1 MKDFTINSTDSLLL
15 IVDIQERLFAAMESG
30 TQTLLKKNSSILINT
45 AVEFNIP
52 LIITEQYRKGL
63 GETIP
68 ELKSI
73 AENSMNL
80 EKIHFDCMK
89 DTEIKKAIIDSRRKT
104 VIITGIE
111 SHICVFQTAL
121 SLLYAGLKVV
131 IASDAVSS
139 RRKQD
144 CKTALRV
151 LSEAGALV
159 YPTETIAFMI
169 LEKAG
174 TPEFKKLSPLFK

>member
-1 MKDFTINSTDSLLL
+1 MKDFTINSKDTLLL
-15 IVDIQERLFAAMESG
+15 IIDIQERLFQAMENDV
-30 TQTLLKKNSSILINT
+30 QNLLKKNCAILINT
-45 AVEFNIP
+45 ANEFKIP
-52 LIITEQYRKGL
+52 IIVSEQYRKGL
-63 GETIP
+63 GDTIP

-73 AENSMNL
+73 PTESLNL

-89 DTEIKKAIIDSRRKT
+89 NEELKKEILKSDKKTI
-104 VIITGIE
+104 IITGIE
-111 SHICVFQTAL
+111 SHICVLQTSL
-121 SLLYAGLKVV
+121 SLLAEGKRVI
-131 IASDAVSS
+131 IASDGVAS

-144 CKTALRV
+144 WIAALNI
-151 LSEAGALV
+151 LSDAGALI

>member
-1 MKDFTINSTDSLLL
+1 MREYTINRSETLFLM
-15 IVDIQERLFAAMESG
+15 IDIQDRLFNAMNDDS
-30 TQTLLKKNSSILINT
+30 QNMLKKNSSILINT
-45 AVEFNIP
+45 AAEFSIP

-63 GETIP
+63 GETIA
-68 ELKSI
+68 ELKDKAGESL
-73 AENSMNL
+73 NL

-89 DTEIKKAIIDSRRKT
+89 DEEIKQAILKTDKNT

-121 SLLYAGLKVV
+121 SLLASGFKVI
-131 IASDAVSS
+131 IASDAVAS

-144 CKTALRV
+144 YKTSLKV
-151 LSEAGALV
+151 LSEAGALI
-159 YPTETIAFMI
+159 YPTETIAFML